1 MTTIISSP
9 LNYNVDD
16 IAFSEPQTV
25 CIPDS
30 DMSFKRINIQTKYK
44 DGTLGDLV
52 FSTSRLFSFGVS
64 EETSRE
70 TGKVSGYKMPL
81 CCWNIDGA
89 SKDELAFTNVLEA
102 IAEKCKDHVL
112 DIKDDIEKYDLQRSD
127 LRKICSALYWKMEKG
142 KRVEGQG
149 PTLYGKLVH
158 YRKDDKFG
166 TTFFHPTSGHEINP
180 IDLIGKRCDVR
191 AAVKIDNIYVGRDV
205 RVQIKILEAAVEERS
220 VGGQRLLARPSA
232 AKMLTVETTETTAG
246 LMGVNENDDAGSLA
260 SSDDEEDTTTPT
272 PPKATLSKPST
283 TKTKPKRKIV
293 KRRIAKR

>member
-9 LNYNVDD
+9 LNYSVDE
-16 IAFSEPQTV
+16 IVFSEPQTV
-25 CIPDS
+25 GIPDS
-30 DMSFKRINIQTKYK
+30 DMSFKRINIQTRYK
-44 DGTLGDLV
+44 DGTQGDLV
-52 FSTSRLFSFGVS
+52 FATSRLFSFGVS

-89 SKDELAFTNVLEA
+89 SKEELAFTDILEA
-102 IAEKCKDHVL
+102 IAEKCKDHIL
-112 DIKDDIEKYDLQRSD
+112 ENKDEIEKYDLQRSD

-158 YRKDDKFG
+158 YRKDNKFG
-166 TTFFHPTSGHEINP
+166 TTFFHPTTGTELNP

-205 RVQIKILEAAVEERS
+205 RIQIKLLEASIEERQ
-220 VGGQRLLARPSA
+220 VGGQKLLPRPSA
-232 AKMLTVETTETTAG
+232 ARMLASTSTDTTAA
-246 LMGVNENDDAGSLA
+246 LMAADDDDDDDAGSLA
-260 SSDDEEDTTTPT
+260 SSGDEEEEVKAKPK
-272 PPKATLSKPST
+272 PKA
-283 TKTKPKRKIV
+283 KPKRKIV
-293 KRRIAKR
+293 KRKIAKR

>member
-9 LNYNVDD
+9 QNYNVNDMV
-16 IAFSEPQTV
+16 FSEPQTV
-25 CIPDS
+25 NIPDS

-81 CCWNIDGA
+81 CCWNIDGP
-89 SKDELAFTNVLEA
+89 SKEELKFTNILEA
-102 IAEKCKDHVL
+102 ISEHCKDHVL
-112 DIKDDIEKYDLQRSD
+112 ENKDEIEKYDLQRSD

-142 KRVEGQG
+142 KRVDGHG

-166 TTFFHPTSGHEINP
+166 TTFFHPISGIEINP
-180 IDLIGKRCDVR
+180 IDMIGKRCDVR

-205 RVQIKILEAAVEERS
+205 RIQIKLMEAAVEERQ

-232 AKMLTVETTETTAG
+232 AKMLATTTTETTAG
-246 LMGVNENDDAGSLA
+246 LMGVGVKDDENKNEDAGSLA
-260 SSDDEEDTTTPT
+260 SSSDDEEEPA
-272 PPKATLSKPST
+272 PVVLSKV
-283 TKTKPKRKIV
+283 TKPKKKIV